1 MLNSIAAWAVLA
13 ATLVQGA
20 FTSLKSFSVHL
31 DARDSSL
38 ETRDVELDTRV
49 SDLEKRDIESR
60 DNHVVRNGFAD
71 FERFNTNTTSITE
84 IGYYGGLQW
93 KGFGMDA
100 IEPQTAAQLTNNI
113 PLVAIDAT
121 RGPIT
126 AIRPQSPT
134 NFAAYGA
141 LNSTMGRAISISAQF
156 EGSKTLDFSI
166 SSFYFGCAGA
176 STGVPAGCKVA
187 ITGYNPEGNPI
198 AYQLNYFTPKA
209 GLKNNMQLVQL
220 SNDFK
225 DLGFVIFKSTY
236 VGNNT

>member
-93 KGFGMDA
+93 KGF
-100 IEPQTAAQLTNNI
+100 
-113 PLVAIDAT
+113 VAIDAT